1 MAKRIY
7 LVMKDPE
14 RGGVEDN
21 WIIMDYFGFLRF
33 LETEEGERRKDC
45 FARLKEADEDDSM
58 IFMECSRERAREIKS
73 ETNHMEYLR
82 RQEKDTGYSISSLD
96 IPTYTGEDELSP
108 LSEILADEERDTEK
122 EAFEDMIRDE
132 LPAALAELSQE
143 DRDLLTA
150 LYSDDGKMSERRYA
164 DLFGIPRWRVQEWH
178 KAVIR
183 KLRLYY
189 RRKKLL

>member
-21 WIIMDYFGFLRF
+21 WTIMDYFGFLRF

-82 RQEKDTGYSISSLD
+82 RQERERGYGISSLD
-96 IPTYTGEDELSP
+96 QPAGSGEGETSAL
-108 LSEILADEERDTEK
+108 LEILADEERDTER
-122 EAFEDMIRDE
+122 EAFEEILREE
-132 LPAALAELSQE
+132 LPAALAELTRE
-143 DRDLLTA
+143 ERDVLMA
-150 LYSDDGKMSERRYA
+150 LYSDDGGMSERRLA
-164 DLFGIPRWRVQEWH
+164 EQAGVSRWSIREKH
-178 KAVIR
+178 RSALR
-183 KLRLYY
+183 KLRMHY
-189 RRKKLL
+189 RKKKLL